1 MMTLLL
7 HFVCLSIL
15 YPYHGEADK
24 TPRPD
29 RAKVAKKN
37 GFHTFDSYYF
47 HDVAA
52 LHYQGK
58 PTYFALTPSDHD
70 TAHERL

>member
-15 YPYHGEADK
+15 YPYHGEADE

-37 GFHTFDSYYF
+37 GFHTFDS
-47 HDVAA
+47 
-52 LHYQGK
+52 
-58 PTYFALTPSDHD
+58 
-70 TAHERL
+70 